1 MAHVVLLGDSVFD
14 NARYVPQNSEV
25 QAHLRERLGAVHR
38 VTLLAQDGAVLANVP
53 GQLKA
58 IKGLAQPPS
67 HLVISAGGNNVLG
80 LVPAMQSTV
89 RTVQQAAD
97 LLAAWQTEFR
107 REYLAML
114 DAVRALGTPY
124 AVSTVYDSVPGLAP
138 GSRGALALF
147 NDVILREAARRRVPV
162 LDLRLVCDQAADYS
176 DMSPIE
182 PSAQGGRKIAAA
194 IAELVLGHDPCSLRT
209 VIHGAGIA

>member
-14 NARYVPQNSEV
+14 NARYVARNMEV
-25 QAHLRERLGAVHR
+25 QVQLRERLGAVHR

-53 GQLKA
+53 AQLKG
-58 IKGLAQPPS
+58 IKALPRPPS

-80 LVPAMQSTV
+80 LVPSMQTAV
-89 RTVQQAAD
+89 RTVQQAAEM
-97 LLAAWQTEFR
+97 LAAWQAEFR

-114 DAVRALGTPY
+114 DAVRGQGIPY
-124 AVSTVYDSVPGLAP
+124 AVATVYDSVPGLAP